1 MSSAASPANTPVRV
15 LGDAIPGERVRDVLL
30 TIGYAGA
37 IALAAQ
43 LYFFLPGNPVPITAQ
58 TFVVLTGAIVL
69 GSTRATVGV
78 LGYMA
83 LGVAGVPWF
92 AAANGAT
99 VGYIIG
105 FAVAGML
112 LGAAAQRGHLRGPKQ
127 VLAAM
132 VVGNLVIYALGVAWI
147 AAALQLQPGFL
158 AAFGFE
164 GMPGLT
170 ALLSMF
176 VVPFLVG
183 DAIKIAAASALV
195 PVAWRLVGRDED

>member
-1 MSSAASPANTPVRV
+1 VSSAASSVSSPRV

-30 TIGYAGA
+30 TAGYAGA

-69 GSTRATVGV
+69 GSTRATIGG
-78 LGYMA
+78 LGYLA

-99 VGYIIG
+99 VGYIVG
-105 FAVAGML
+105 FVAAGML
-112 LGAAAQRGHLRGPKQ
+112 LGAVARRGHLRGPGQ
-127 VLAAM
+127 VAAAM
-132 VVGNLVIYALGVAWI
+132 VVGNLVIYALGVVWI
-147 AAALQLQPGFL
+147 AGALQLQPGFL
-158 AAFGFE
+158 AAFGFD

-176 VVPFLVG
+176 VVPFLIG
-183 DAIKIAAASALV
+183 DAVKIAAATALV
-195 PVAWRLVGRDED
+195 PVAWKLVGRDES

>member
-1 MSSAASPANTPVRV
+1 VSSAASSVSSPRV

-30 TIGYAGA
+30 TAGYAGA

-69 GSTRATVGV
+69 GSTRATIGG
-78 LGYMA
+78 LGYLA

-105 FAVAGML
+105 FVAAGML
-112 LGAAAQRGHLRGPKQ
+112 LGAVARRGHLRGPVQ
-127 VLAAM
+127 VAAAM
-132 VVGNLVIYALGVAWI
+132 VVGNLVIYALGVAWV
-147 AAALQLQPGFL
+147 AGALQLQPGFL
-158 AAFGFE
+158 AAFGFD
-164 GMPGLT
+164 GMPGL
-170 ALLSMF
+170 APLLSMF
-176 VVPFLVG
+176 VVPFLIG
-183 DAIKIAAASALV
+183 DAVKIAAATALV
-195 PVAWRLVGRDED
+195 PVAWKLVGRKDDE